1 MAFHGDGE
9 RRKEKERN
17 KRNKKKKRITG
28 KDVWAERKREKNE
41 RKVRL

>member
-1 MAFHGDGE
+1 METE
-9 RRKEKERN
+9 RKGKKKKEIKEI
-17 KRNKKKKRITG
+17 KKKKRTTG